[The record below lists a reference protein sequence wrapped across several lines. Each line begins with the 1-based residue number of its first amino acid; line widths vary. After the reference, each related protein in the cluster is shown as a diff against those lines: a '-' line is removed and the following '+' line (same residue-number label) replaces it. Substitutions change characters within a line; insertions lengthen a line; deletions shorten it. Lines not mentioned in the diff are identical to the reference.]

1 MRTPYS
7 PMAAIGSA
15 NARTRPAAPHGN
27 RRALA
32 GVARRSALKRD
43 PDPLLDDD
51 KAAVRLSAAAG
62 IPRLSAIAEKQTRKK
77 Q

>member
-1 MRTPYS
+1 
-7 PMAAIGSA
+7 
-15 NARTRPAAPHGN
+15 
-27 RRALA
+27 
-32 GVARRSALKRD
+32 LKRD

-62 IPRLSAIAEKQTRKK
+62 IPRLSAIAEERTRKK